1 MSGIILW
8 AFHSSDQIFVLF
20 QFVQK
25 KKNPT
30 VSENT
35 EVKIILVSLAIWAH
49 IALYLHGYQC
59 VHRWHW
65 VFICHVQTLSTCTI
79 PFCWVASD
87 ALYLIE
93 TVCFLSF
100 ISLFHLYGM
109 ILSFS
114 SFFSAFKWS
123 RVLHIWLLPLSLSL
137 SLFLCTVFCA
147 VVGPAA
153 FLLLCKV
160 LFCCWFSWG

>member
-1 MSGIILW
+1 MCQQLFSG
-8 AFHSSDQIFVLF
+8 LF
-20 QFVQK
+20 IPQTRYLYFLSLFRK
-25 KKNPT
+25 KKIPHT
-30 VSENT
+30 LSQDT
-35 EVKIILVSLAIWAH
+35 EVKIILVSLAVWEH
-49 IALYLHGYQC
+49 IALYLHGYRC

-65 VFICHVQTLSTCTI
+65 VFICFTCTI

-87 ALYLIE
+87 APYLIE

-100 ISLFHLYGM
+100 ISLCHLYRM

-114 SFFSAFKWS
+114 SFFSTFKWS
-123 RVLHIWLLPLSLSL
+123 RLLHIWLLPLSLSL
-137 SLFLCTVFCA
+137 SLFLCTLFCA